1 MAAVIQQLTEHK
13 TNTNTKFITIMAL
26 SCIPKSVL
34 SSASCQENPSGVSNH
49 LFVVPL
55 ANVGSIVA
63 DDAKNQYNITL
74 PTSQDALQGYRID
87 YKSQTGQVTSE
98 DNGTGKGWTGS
109 TTGRVEMS
117 EDDMAYTAR
126 VLHNSDKNLYFVATG
141 NKKAGTTEGTYLD
154 EYIVI
159 GNENGEAEI
168 QVYMNRGKSFIELES
183 QGAYTTLK
191 PGAKLEWTVKWY
203 LLPVNAQQD
212 IQKECRNLITTLLG
226 K

>member
-1 MAAVIQQLTEHK
+1 MP
-13 TNTNTKFITIMAL
+13 L

-49 LFVVPL
+49 MFVVPL

-63 DDAKNQYNITL
+63 DDTKNQYVITL
-74 PTSQDALQGYRID
+74 PTNQDALQGYRID

-117 EDDMAYTAR
+117 EDDMAFTAR

-141 NKKAGTTEGTYLD
+141 NKKAGTTEGTFLD

-168 QVYMNRGKSFIELES
+168 QVTFDSGAARTDDHGQTFTVSCGYMK
-183 QGAYTTLK
+183 YPVT
-191 PGAKLEWTVKWY
+191 KWY
-203 LLPVNAQQD
+203 GVINQVDA
-212 IQKECRNLITTLLG
+212 T
-226 K
+226 